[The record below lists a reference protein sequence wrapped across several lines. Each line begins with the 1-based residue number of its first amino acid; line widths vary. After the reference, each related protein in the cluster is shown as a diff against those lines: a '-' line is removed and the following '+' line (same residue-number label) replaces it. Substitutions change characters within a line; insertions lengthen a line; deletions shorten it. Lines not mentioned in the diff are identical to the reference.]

1 MVSRYGGDWDTFR
14 YGTAHGENRVLAHFG
29 LKVLRKSPRLG
40 LLKLL
45 RALGTDQRFLT
56 EEDVGFT
63 ISPRINAASRMGV
76 PYDAFRLLSTTD
88 ADEAHTLALHLNE
101 INDER
106 KGIVAQITKEVK
118 AIIRERYADSPKE
131 VIVMGNPKW
140 KPTILGL
147 VANALMNDHARPVF
161 LWGRETGT
169 VLKGSCRSDGSVDV
183 TALMSE
189 AREYFHEYGGHAL
202 SGGFSVVQEKVH
214 LLEDALNVAYHK
226 VKTAFVAPVVYA
238 DARLSV
244 DEVTEQLYAEVE
256 RLSPFGVSNPKPIFL
271 FESVLPNAV
280 KNFGKQKNHLELSF
294 KKQTGGVV
302 KAIGFFMA
310 ADDFK
315 ELTSG
320 KPFSLVATLE
330 KSYFRNM
337 PELRLRI
344 VDIVE

>member
-161 LWGRETGT
+161 LWGGKRVPYSRVRVDLME
-169 VLKGSCRSDGSVDV
+169 VL
-183 TALMSE
+183 M
-189 AREYFHEYGGHAL
+189 
-202 SGGFSVVQEKVH
+202 
-214 LLEDALNVAYHK
+214 
-226 VKTAFVAPVVYA
+226 
-238 DARLSV
+238 
-244 DEVTEQLYAEVE
+244 
-256 RLSPFGVSNPKPIFL
+256 
-271 FESVLPNAV
+271 
-280 KNFGKQKNHLELSF
+280 
-294 KKQTGGVV
+294 
-302 KAIGFFMA
+302 
-310 ADDFK
+310 
-315 ELTSG
+315 
-320 KPFSLVATLE
+320 
-330 KSYFRNM
+330 
-337 PELRLRI
+337 
-344 VDIVE
+344 